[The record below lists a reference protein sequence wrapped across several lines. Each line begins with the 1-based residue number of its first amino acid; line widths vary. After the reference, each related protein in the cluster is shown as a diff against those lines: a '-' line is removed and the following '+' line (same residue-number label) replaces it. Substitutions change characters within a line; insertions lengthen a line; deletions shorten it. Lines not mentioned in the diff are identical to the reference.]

1 MFDGLASAFIDAIGE
16 IMRPA
21 GDLAE
26 QRDQGEDSVRLA
38 IAALLTHVAHVD
50 GVLHDKETAAL
61 ETMLAERFSLGETA
75 ARQLIASARRADGEA
90 NDFSAFASEVK
101 RRLDAAGRA
110 RVIAMMWAV
119 ARADGEVHEFE
130 EALIERVARLLA
142 VDAGA

>member
-1 MFDGLASAFIDAIGE
+1 MFDGLASAFIDAISE

-26 QRDQGEDSVRLA
+26 QRDRGEDSVRLA

-75 ARQLIASARRADGEA
+75 ARQIAHRLHARYHCTGSGATAWCWIPQSHQLHGLRVG
-90 NDFSAFASEVK
+90 
-101 RRLDAAGRA
+101 RRSHRFRPRRYQGQS
-110 RVIAMMWAV
+110 
-119 ARADGEVHEFE
+119 
-130 EALIERVARLLA
+130 
-142 VDAGA
+142 